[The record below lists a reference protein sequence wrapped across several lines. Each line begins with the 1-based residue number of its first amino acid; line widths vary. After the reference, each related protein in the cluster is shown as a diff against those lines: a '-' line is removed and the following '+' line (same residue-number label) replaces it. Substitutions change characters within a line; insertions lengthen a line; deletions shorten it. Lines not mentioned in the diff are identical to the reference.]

1 MMYHT
6 PYTQGSNPSLQPNE
20 GSSLH
25 LGGGE
30 VTSCTLGFQ
39 TYARERSSSR
49 LLMCHKSLQGFVWIW
64 CVQQMIV
71 NFSSSKVIQ
80 SVYPRLLHIISMQQ
94 GNGRSNYCGLQTW
107 HPPSLRQPL
116 PSWWDSVWAFTRL
129 LPNEFPLKLRTELF
143 KSTARFRMSQWKQNP
158 ASRQKLRLCV

>member
-1 MMYHT
+1 MLVLLCFWVGRGD
-6 PYTQGSNPSLQPNE
+6 P
-20 GSSLH
+20 
-25 LGGGE
+25 
-30 VTSCTLGFQ
+30 CTLRFQ
-39 TYARERSSSR
+39 PYVRERRSQR

-71 NFSSSKVIQ
+71 NFSSSKVIH
-80 SVYPRLLHIISMQQ
+80 SVYPRLLHIISMQR

-143 KSTARFRMSQWKQNP
+143 KSKKRNSGCLNESKTP
-158 ASRQKLRLCV
+158 LRDRKCVCVCR